1 MGLGREGNGM
11 LLIEKILGLLVEQD
25 LVATAEEFSTDWCCK
40 SRSWYAERKH
50 SRRDFSV
57 TAAISCLDT
66 ANRKLMLLRMRQKR
80 MGGLLQAE
88 IAALGQI
95 EDALRAF
102 LHEQH
107 RITEVALSKTGSGKM
122 L

>member
-1 MGLGREGNGM
+1 M
-11 LLIEKILGLLVEQD
+11 LLIEKILNLLVEHD
-25 LVATAEEFSTDWCCK
+25 MVASAEDFSTDWCCK

-50 SRRDFSV
+50 SKRDFSV

-66 ANRKLMLLRMRQKR
+66 ANRKLLMLRMRQKR
-80 MGGLLQAE
+80 MGGLLNAE
-88 IAALGQI
+88 VVALGQI

-107 RITEVALSKTGSGKM
+107 RITEVALSETGSSKM

>member
-1 MGLGREGNGM
+1 M
-11 LLIEKILGLLVEQD
+11 LLIERVLNVLVEHD
-25 LVATAEEFSTDWCCK
+25 LVETAEDFSMDWCCK

-50 SRRDFSV
+50 SKRDFSV
-57 TAAISCLDT
+57 TAAISCLDA
-66 ANRKLMLLRMRQKR
+66 ANRKLLLLRMRQKR
-80 MGGLLQAE
+80 LGGLLNAE
-88 IAALGQI
+88 IMAVGEI

-107 RITEVALSKTGSGKM
+107 RITEVALSEAGTGKM